1 MKIPAIIIL
10 LFSNFLS
17 GFGQDIPKHEADSLL
32 VALNTVKPDMER
44 ADILFRLAQYQI
56 FKPGEFKADL
66 DSAETYLNKATLLT
80 INLKSPDADGFQTF
94 IRSCLAR
101 ERGQEQTARTMAEKA
116 VRQLEAGTN
125 KSYRALAYFELASY
139 YDYNEP
145 KQLAMK
151 VGLLDSA
158 ADLYRQSGDI
168 ERQAFCLENEAD
180 LYESMDENSKALQ
193 KLDLS
198 LKAYQAIGYKQLQM
212 VYILYGG
219 IYQTLGDRRKA
230 LEYQYLAL
238 KTAEEQKDSSMTL
251 CEINNSIGT
260 NFEYLKEGER
270 ALPYYRSALRIAE
283 KYKDN
288 GNVWVVVFN
297 IVHDYFLLQKPHDA
311 LNLLNTLP
319 KQFMG
324 PQSPASQFNILYIY
338 LSIYYNLKNNSKV
351 EFYANELKNQIRL
364 HKPAAF
370 QASKFC
376 ILLVKYY
383 IESRQYAAAAIWL
396 RKEDSLSAKL
406 GDPLA
411 IKADYFLRFRL
422 DTALA
427 HYKSSVMN
435 LLKYQKWNDSVFDEN
450 SNKRFQRLEIEYETK
465 EGEHQIEMKNKD
477 ITVLNQQNQ
486 LQRGNLRQA
495 DLVRDVTIGGIILV
509 LIIAG
514 LLYQQNRSKQKSNDV
529 ITEKNAQL
537 LHLVT
542 EKEWLLKEVHH
553 RVKNNLQVMMSLQ
566 ELQVR
571 NLTSAEALTAVTD
584 SSNRLYAM
592 SLLHQKLYQEE
603 GPGQI
608 NMRQY
613 IGELVRHLTDALSPV
628 KATKVET
635 DLHSDIELNVTQA
648 IPVGLIL
655 NEAIT
660 NTFKYAFEGRA
671 AGLPAAHLQIDL
683 SRTGNAG
690 EIELLIADNGR
701 GYDTTR
707 DKTSRKSLGFSLM
720 EALAEE
726 LDGELSVANENGV
739 VLILRFTPSRTPVST
754 RSSPLQTTY
763 AYDS

>member
-1 MKIPAIIIL
+1 
-10 LFSNFLS
+10 
-17 GFGQDIPKHEADSLL
+17 
-32 VALNTVKPDMER
+32 
-44 ADILFRLAQYQI
+44 
-56 FKPGEFKADL
+56 
-66 DSAETYLNKATLLT
+66 
-80 INLKSPDADGFQTF
+80 
-94 IRSCLAR
+94 
-101 ERGQEQTARTMAEKA
+101 
-116 VRQLEAGTN
+116 
-125 KSYRALAYFELASY
+125 
-139 YDYNEP
+139 
-145 KQLAMK
+145 
-151 VGLLDSA
+151 
-158 ADLYRQSGDI
+158 
-168 ERQAFCLENEAD
+168 
-180 LYESMDENSKALQ
+180 
-193 KLDLS
+193 
-198 LKAYQAIGYKQLQM
+198 
-212 VYILYGG
+212 
-219 IYQTLGDRRKA
+219 
-230 LEYQYLAL
+230 
-238 KTAEEQKDSSMTL
+238 
-251 CEINNSIGT
+251 
-260 NFEYLKEGER
+260 
-270 ALPYYRSALRIAE
+270 
-283 KYKDN
+283 
-288 GNVWVVVFN
+288 
-297 IVHDYFLLQKPHDA
+297 
-311 LNLLNTLP
+311 
-319 KQFMG
+319 
-324 PQSPASQFNILYIY
+324 
-338 LSIYYNLKNNSKV
+338 
-351 EFYANELKNQIRL
+351 
-364 HKPAAF
+364 
-370 QASKFC
+370 
-376 ILLVKYY
+376 
-383 IESRQYAAAAIWL
+383 
-396 RKEDSLSAKL
+396 
-406 GDPLA
+406 
-411 IKADYFLRFRL
+411 
-422 DTALA
+422 
-427 HYKSSVMN
+427 
-435 LLKYQKWNDSVFDEN
+435 
-450 SNKRFQRLEIEYETK
+450 LEIEYETK

-514 LLYQQNRSKQKSNDV
+514 LLYQQNRLKQKSNDV

-592 SLLHQKLYQEE
+592 SLIHQKLYQEE